1 MADQPFLIAD
11 QLYNLGMSYSGL
23 PQQEPGPLGTAGYAS
38 TPFGDKLIGPSSF
51 FGPRLVST
59 PQGDIYYGP
68 SPLAGPKFGDVA
80 PTAETAVPF
89 TPTAPAAAPAAAPQQ
104 IPFWMQSSQPSGA
117 TWGGEGGLAYGGPGA
132 VQMVNSVLMR

>member
-11 QLYNLGMSYSGL
+11 QLYNLGMQYSNL

-80 PTAETAVPF
+80 PTAANAVPF
-89 TPTAPAAAPAAAPQQ
+89 QPTGPAPQAAPPQET
-104 IPFWMQSSQPSGA
+104 PWWMMPASSFEMPGH
-117 TWGGEGGLAYGGPGA
+117 EGGSGGGGG
-132 VQMVNSVLMR
+132 SGDSGR